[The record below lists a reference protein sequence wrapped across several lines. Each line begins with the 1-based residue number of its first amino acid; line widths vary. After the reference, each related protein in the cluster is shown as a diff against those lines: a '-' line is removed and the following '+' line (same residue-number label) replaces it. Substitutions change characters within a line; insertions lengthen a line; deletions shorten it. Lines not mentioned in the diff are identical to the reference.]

1 MGYRKDMNLSDVE
14 LITKWQ
20 RGVGNYK
27 VGGYCSFEQQHRL
40 QQGRMRE
47 LINSTPPSIHLSNTQ
62 Y

>member
-1 MGYRKDMNLSDVE
+1 MNLSDVE